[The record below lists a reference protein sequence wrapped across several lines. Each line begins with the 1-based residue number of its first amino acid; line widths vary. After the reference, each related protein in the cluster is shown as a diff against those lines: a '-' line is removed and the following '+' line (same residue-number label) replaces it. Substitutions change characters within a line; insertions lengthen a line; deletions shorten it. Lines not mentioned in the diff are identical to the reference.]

1 MVMSKVTPKTGLDV
15 RWFESSSSIN
25 AIMQIFKLYN
35 MKVEDLIKELLKLP
49 QDLPVRTENEYPNG
63 ENEWI
68 EGLEYSETGQSGY
81 EIEGEVRLLTTLDKT
96 I

>member
-1 MVMSKVTPKTGLDV
+1 
-15 RWFESSSSIN
+15 
-25 AIMQIFKLYN
+25 

-49 QDLPVRTENEYPNG
+49 QDLPVRTDNEYPNG